1 MDSDILYLRRICS
14 GLRKRLPARGAYD
27 IVRRLAVAFRV
38 RTDSYRLKAIARDK
52 SNRPKNQKL
61 KPNSKPSLMTPRKSL
76 SSLIGVK
83 LKSWNPVFN
92 LQEKKTAVYNL
103 FQEYAKPVI
112 DKIYMGISQSS
123 KEYLGSFANFSLET
137 KTTYQD
143 EEKPPQKREEEET
156 KKPVDNL
163 RKIVEKEIN
172 KSYQTFADSEL
183 EDLAFSPCY

>member
-1 MDSDILYLRRICS
+1 MDSDVLYLRRICS
-14 GLRKRLPARGAYD
+14 GLRKRLPSRGAYD

-52 SNRPKNQKL
+52 SNKPKSKKI
-61 KPNSKPSLMTPRKSL
+61 KPGSKPSLMTPRKSL

-92 LQEKKTAVYNL
+92 FQEKKTAVYNL
-103 FQEYAKPVI
+103 FQDYAKPVI
-112 DKIYMGISQSS
+112 DKVYMGISQSS
-123 KEYLGSFANFSLET
+123 KDYLGSFTNFSLET

-143 EEKPPQKREEEET
+143 EEKTPKKPEEEPQKPNNT
-156 KKPVDNL
+156 L
-163 RKIVEKEIN
+163 SKIIEKEIN
-172 KSYQTFADSEL
+172 KSYQVFADSEL